1 MRKTGTIIFHL
12 LFLLEVS
19 FCFGSG
25 HLFPDPIQPVFTE
38 LSDQNSSAGQS
49 LISDNESLN
58 EDQIPQA
65 ATYFQFPGP
74 QLQTTTNLDAFL
86 IPNPYQ
92 PIWQPPKL

>member
-1 MRKTGTIIFHL
+1 MRKTGTILFHL

-25 HLFPDPIQPVFTE
+25 QLFPDPIQHISIE
-38 LSDQNSSAGQS
+38 LTDQNNSNGQS

-65 ATYFQFPGP
+65 ATYFQFRGP
-74 QLQTTTNLDAFL
+74 KLQTTTNLDAFL